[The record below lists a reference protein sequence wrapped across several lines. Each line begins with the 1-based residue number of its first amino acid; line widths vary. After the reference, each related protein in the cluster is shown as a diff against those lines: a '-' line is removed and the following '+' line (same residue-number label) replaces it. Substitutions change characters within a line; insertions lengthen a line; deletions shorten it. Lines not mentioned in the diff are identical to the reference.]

1 MIQNFKGDM
10 VVRPRSP
17 MWLRWLARSAL
28 LLFLVLGG
36 TALYRHGLAMAGFDR
51 AAAVAREQRL
61 EAKVAR
67 LSVENHTLRQGLA
80 VAERSLQMDQT
91 AYRDLNGALN
101 RSARR
106 ITRLEERVDLYR
118 TVLSSPVPVQGV
130 TIERLTLR
138 RVSGQRYRYALILV
152 QPFAA
157 RGSVFGK
164 LRFKIKG
171 SSSGVPVTFT
181 FPGAVDKAIAV
192 HFKYFQDIEGTLE
205 LPAGFLP
212 ELIDVDVQAQG
223 RKIQK
228 RFSWPTSG

>member
-1 MIQNFKGDM
+1 MIQNFKGDV
-10 VVRPRSP
+10 VVRPRSS
-17 MWLRWLARSAL
+17 MGLRMFMRGVFL
-28 LLFLVLGG
+28 LLLVLGG

-51 AAAVAREQRL
+51 AAAVARQHRL

-67 LSVENHTLRQGLA
+67 LSTENHTLRQGLV

-91 AYRDLNGALN
+91 AYRDLNGALD

-118 TVLSSPVPVQGV
+118 TVLSSPTPVQGV

-138 RVSGQRYRYALILV
+138 RASGQRYRYALILV
-152 QPFAA
+152 QPFEA
-157 RGSVFGK
+157 RGAVFGRV
-164 LRFKIKG
+164 RFKIKG

-181 FPGAVDKAIAV
+181 FPGTVDKAIPV
-192 HFKYFQDIEGTLE
+192 HFKYFQDIEGSLE
-205 LPAGFLP
+205 LPAGFAP